1 MGIRMTGFFALLK
14 RELLIAYRNPNDVL
28 QPLLFFII
36 VTSLFP
42 LGLNPE
48 TEILRQIAPAVIWVS
63 ALLAALLSFQRLFY
77 QDFIDGTLDQ
87 FLLSQT
93 PLPILLLAKVFAHW
107 LIAGL
112 PLILVSPILALLFHL
127 QAHEILVLDITL
139 LLGTPTL
146 CLLGLLANAFT
157 VGIQHSGL
165 LLSLIILPLTVPI
178 LIFATSATANAMQQ
192 IAISGQLAFLAAI
205 AVLFFTI
212 TPWIAANVLTL
223 LLE

>member
-1 MGIRMTGFFALLK
+1 MKNMSGFLTLLK
-14 RELLIAYRNPNDVL
+14 RELLIAFRNPSDVL

-48 TEILRQIAPAVIWVS
+48 AEKLRYIAPAVIWVS
-63 ALLAALLSFQRLFY
+63 ALLASLLSFQRLFY
-77 QDFIDGTLDQ
+77 QDYIDGTLDQ
-87 FLLSQT
+87 FLLSPT
-93 PLPILLLAKVFAHW
+93 PLAILLIAKVFAHW

-112 PLILVSPILALLFHL
+112 PLIIVSPILALLFHL
-127 QAHEILVLDITL
+127 NLHEILILDFTL

-157 VGIQHSGL
+157 VGIQQSGL
-165 LLSLIILPLTVPI
+165 LLSLIILPLTVPV
-178 LIFATSATANAMQQ
+178 LIFATSAIANSMEQ
-192 IAISGQLAFLAAI
+192 IAIAGQLAFLAAI

-212 TPWIAANVLTL
+212 TPWIAAKVLTL
-223 LLE
+223 LLEN